1 MRNISFL
8 VIFVLLSLYL
18 DAQNIDDQYDKSDY
32 FRSSWHNVLVH
43 HSDQKYADEIIYTYN
58 IRPRTDKFND
68 HSISADL
75 IAVSGK
81 DYVKLA
87 KIDKY
92 IETNDVAKELV
103 AKWFNR
109 NEENGCCDMGLIYRR
124 GIEGATTE
132 NIETSELTKR
142 GRSILQD
149 CGTDLIGNTF
159 VLVHDIIYIDKAERN
174 KKTAEGIGVV
184 GSLLKDLGEV
194 VAEVT
199 GEEAFEDLGSAFD
212 DLSKTTA
219 DMVDDFEGF
228 RVKIQTHL
236 YRLDWQPSYSDIFFE
251 NYYLDANYYDE
262 DKYKS
267 WENAEYQLVYIGTQ
281 EAVCGKT
288 VLAGIYNQSDLIK
301 KVIYRTLDESIVK
314 LQKNYEV
321 FRIKEPI
328 YSIDSEGNV
337 IAKIGLKEG
346 ISDNSKFEVIERI
359 EASDG
364 TIKYKRLGVIQPN
377 PDKIWDNRY
386 MAVEEGAVNADLE
399 GTTFS
404 VVSGHGFYPGLLI
417 REIRF

>member
-1 MRNISFL
+1 MKFG
-8 VIFVLLSLYL
+8 IFADSHIDFIHDGLSRVEKFYAAANEEKVDFYIQLGDFCSPCEEKLEIKKKAVEMVYTQPKKTYHVLGNH
-18 DAQNIDDQYDKSDY
+18 D
-32 FRSSWHNVLVH
+32 
-43 HSDQKYADEIIYTYN
+43 
-58 IRPRTDKFND
+58 ND
-68 HSISADL
+68 HNSKSEVLRFIGQGAAYGS
-75 IAVSGK
+75 
-81 DYVKLA
+81 
-87 KIDKY
+87 
-92 IETNDVAKELV
+92 
-103 AKWFNR
+103 F
-109 NEENGCCDMGLIYRR
+109 DMG
-124 GIEGATTE
+124 G
-132 NIETSELTKR
+132 
-142 GRSILQD
+142 
-149 CGTDLIGNTF
+149 
-159 VLVHDIIYIDKAERN
+159 VHFI
-174 KKTAEGIGVV
+174 
-184 GSLLKDLGEV
+184 
-194 VAEVT
+194 
-199 GEEAFEDLGSAFD
+199 
-212 DLSKTTA
+212 
-219 DMVDDFEGF
+219 
-228 RVKIQTHL
+228 
-236 YRLDWQPSYSDIFFE
+236 
-251 NYYLDANYYDE
+251 YLDANYYDE